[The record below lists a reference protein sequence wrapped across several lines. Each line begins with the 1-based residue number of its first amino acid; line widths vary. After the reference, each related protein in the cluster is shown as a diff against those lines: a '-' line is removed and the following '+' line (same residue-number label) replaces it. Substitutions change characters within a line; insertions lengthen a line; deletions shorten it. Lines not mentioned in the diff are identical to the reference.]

1 MNKWSLARVNLQSL
15 EHPARTGVAAMLAL
29 LAARVLRLPEG
40 YWAAITTMI
49 VMQSTLGAA
58 LTISVQRFTGTA
70 LGAAVGALV
79 VTYFGSNVLVFGVT
93 VFVIGVVCAI
103 LRIERNAYRFA
114 GIALAIV
121 MLVEHARPAWVV
133 AVHRFA
139 EVSMGIV
146 VGLVLTA
153 LWPEHRTTP

>member
-1 MNKWSLARVNLQSL
+1 MNLQSL
-15 EHPARTGVAAMLAL
+15 EHPARTGVAAMLSL

-79 VTYFGSNVLVFGVT
+79 VTYFGSNVLIFGVT
-93 VFVIGVVCAI
+93 VFALGMVCAI
-103 LRIERNAYRFA
+103 FRIERNAYRFA

-121 MLVEHARPAWVV
+121 MLVGHAGPAWVV

-139 EVSMGIV
+139 EVSMGVV

-153 LWPEHRTTP
+153 LWPEHRRGMPV

>member
-1 MNKWSLARVNLQSL
+1 MNLQSL
-15 EHPARTGVAAMLAL
+15 EHPARTGVAAMLSL

-70 LGAAVGALV
+70 LGAAVGAVV
-79 VTYFGSNVLVFGVT
+79 VTYFGSNALIFGVT
-93 VFVIGVVCAI
+93 VFVIGMVCAI

-121 MLVEHARPAWVV
+121 MLVEHVQTSSAKFPGNGWLAPVD
-133 AVHRFA
+133 AKSILGSLKPSA
-139 EVSMGIV
+139 
-146 VGLVLTA
+146 
-153 LWPEHRTTP
+153 